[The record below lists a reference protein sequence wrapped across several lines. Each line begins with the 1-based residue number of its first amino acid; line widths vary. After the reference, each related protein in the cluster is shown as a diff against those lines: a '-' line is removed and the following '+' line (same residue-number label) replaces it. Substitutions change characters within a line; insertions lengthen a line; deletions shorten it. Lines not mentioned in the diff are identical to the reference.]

1 MSRRKFLKESVLVLG
16 TPLVASAAP
25 RLYGTPAS
33 VAPRDLADI
42 QKLSLP
48 LSRAG
53 VAPELW
59 DDLAKVGTLWE
70 RVLADGGESKR
81 FHADPAAYLD
91 ALGLDGS
98 DKTLADE
105 SVRMLRTMADP
116 QVKQCLAAGD
126 YRGLF
131 QHLTTAGVFE
141 PQSPSRLQEKITALF
156 EANRAELQ
164 QIVDDYAAKA
174 GQDGL
179 LADLNRAGGTLTQ
192 DDLTAV
198 AQVLSGKAEG
208 AGPQPMCTSI
218 AMCVVAVGIAA
229 TVATYVSVVVAVTVV
244 LAVGVSI
251 TAAVQTAVTVSGGGG
266 GGNCPP
272 ERENCFLPNVVS
284 PPFNGTYAK
293 LDPAMVRN
301 LDRSI
306 KLAALTRDG
315 NVQIE
320 ATRALIGTE
329 VAAVLGA
336 LRDVGLLQV
345 QTERFGEVVDAVST
359 YSYKALGLPVA
370 A

>member
-33 VAPRDLADI
+33 VAPRDLADV

-53 VAPELW
+53 VPPELW

-70 RVLADGGESKR
+70 RVLADSGESKR
-81 FHADPAAYLD
+81 FHDDPAAYLD
-91 ALGLDGS
+91 SLGLDGS

-105 SVRMLRTMADP
+105 SVRMLKTMADP
-116 QVKQCLAAGD
+116 QVKRCLADGD

-131 QHLTTAGVFE
+131 QHLTVAGVFE

-198 AQVLSGKAEG
+198 AQVLSGKAAG
-208 AGPQPMCTSI
+208 AGPQPMCTAV

-251 TAAVQTAVTVSGGGG
+251 TAAVQTAVTVGGGG

-345 QTERFGEVVDAVST
+345 QTERFSDVVDAVSA